1 MATGQIPS
9 LIWHTQTPLHPVI
22 TAVLLVLVTC
32 YKKLFKEG
40 HLTPSCMGK
49 YKYSI
54 TILPDLST
62 RFLRIFSMDWSTN
75 SIAEWILSKYS
86 ISNGLIDIRISCR
99 GRVSLF
105 LVNNRNSPQIYCWIG
120 QSMTFFAYCI
130 GGMIL
135 IVVDD
140 WLCFCLCFVLRNP
153 MSYSERIMVVYNVL
167 QYAYCSSH
175 LHLTMHNVRI
185 FCSLCA
191 KYTYNCRVQDNG
203 PISLCFIF
211 MLQKVFWLVVWTF
224 NRILI
229 CYLFGLEKFWPYNQ
243 SLLQWYEWVV

>member
-1 MATGQIPS
+1 
-9 LIWHTQTPLHPVI
+9 
-22 TAVLLVLVTC
+22 
-32 YKKLFKEG
+32 
-40 HLTPSCMGK
+40 
-49 YKYSI
+49 
-54 TILPDLST
+54 
-62 RFLRIFSMDWSTN
+62 MDWLILGYLIGEGVSFLGKQQKQPTN
-75 SIAEWILSKYS
+75 LLLNWTKH
-86 ISNGLIDIRISCR
+86 D
-99 GRVSLF
+99 
-105 LVNNRNSPQIYCWIG
+105 
-120 QSMTFFAYCI
+120 FFAYCI

-211 MLQKVFWLVVWTF
+211 MLQKLFWLVVWTF